1 MIGFRVML
9 IQNLSAQQ
17 FHLFFYCKTETHT
30 VYMDRYSTYKG
41 SERQGVGNPA
51 YLAKRKVT
59 TCLNPLTYMPELDRQ
74 KLSILLHLAY
84 RQIGRI

>member
-9 IQNLSAQQ
+9 IQNLS
-17 FHLFFYCKTETHT
+17 ETAISYFLLRNT
-30 VYMDRYSTYKG
+30 AKKKLYMDTYKA
-41 SERQGVGNPA
+41 SERQRVANPA

-74 KLSILLHLAY
+74 KVFILLHLAY
-84 RQIGRI
+84 RQIGRF